1 MDNPFSTGAG
11 VDYAQWRSPP
21 DPQALEHAAGA
32 TVSRSD
38 LTPTGSGRIFYMLM
52 PWILPALV
60 PRTTARSRRQHSKT
74 PHSLGVCRST
84 FLTRPWSQ

>member
-1 MDNPFSTGAG
+1 MEAPPPVDNPFSTGAG

-21 DPQALEHAAGA
+21 DPQAPEHAAGA
-32 TVSRSD
+32 TMSRSD

-60 PRTTARSRRQHSKT
+60 FARQRGRGTSTVRPRISWGSVVVL
-74 PHSLGVCRST
+74 S
-84 FLTRPWSQ
+84 